1 MSHSQLEQEGEDTAT
16 SNISS
21 ATNNTSIMDCSIFP
35 RIFKQFVASNTLY
48 PTILDYHRFLLSL
61 GKKCSSQ
68 STYYSQRK
76 VLYKP
81 ISGSRKEGSINS
93 EQSNPLNEEEEEQ
106 LRCEIRNM
114 VLHDISEEITKTN
127 SRELTNTHDSD
138 PQQFHTNQGRN
149 IENAPCID
157 NSKRQGIGKKQ
168 EEKDNQRYTD
178 QNRENWKVVLKE
190 IRDNHN
196 TDTHEKFNISQTK
209 STLNKG
215 LKSPH
220 KALPSQWKVDDFEFG
235 KLLGEGK
242 FGQVYLVRE
251 IASSY
256 ICALK
261 ILSKAQLQQSGVEH
275 QLRREIEIQSR
286 LKHPNILKLF
296 GYFYNSHRI
305 FLILEYAPG
314 GEIFKELQKCG
325 KFSERQAAFYIQGLT
340 KALIYLHSKH
350 VIHRDLKPENLLLG
364 LSGEIKIAD
373 FGWSV
378 HTKSQR
384 RKTLCG
390 TVDYLAPEMVQHEKY
405 DSAVDIW
412 GLGVLLYEFVVGQP
426 PFEAN
431 TYQETYRRISNV
443 EYECPDWLSTEAK
456 SLLSLLLV
464 REPSKRLSLDKVLK
478 HPWIRNNCKEQ

>member
-1 MSHSQLEQEGEDTAT
+1 MNYRHLEPEQEKENTTAT
-16 SNISS
+16 NLNG
-21 ATNNTSIMDCSIFP
+21 TTPNTSIMDCSIFP
-35 RIFKQFVASNTLY
+35 RIFKQFVTSNTLY
-48 PTILDYHRFLLSL
+48 PTILDYHCLSQKTHHL
-61 GKKCSSQ
+61 Q
-68 STYYSQRK
+68 QRIIDG
-76 VLYKP
+76 YN
-81 ISGSRKEGSINS
+81 SGSKRGDSLS
-93 EQSNPLNEEEEEQ
+93 QEQADPLSEEEEEQ

-114 VLHDISEEITKTN
+114 ILHDISEEITK
-127 SRELTNTHDSD
+127 SSVREVTDVHDSES
-138 PQQFHTNQGRN
+138 QQIYIHQEGNVENTSN
-149 IENAPCID
+149 IEK
-157 NSKRQGIGKKQ
+157 SKQQDIGKKEK
-168 EEKDNQRYTD
+168 EEDNQKCKDN
-178 QNRENWKVVLKE
+178 NREKWMDVLTE
-190 IRDNHN
+190 LGENLN
-196 TDTHEKFNISQTK
+196 TDTEVKMRTSVTK
-209 STLNKG
+209 VALNKG

-220 KALPSQWKVDDFEFG
+220 KALPSEWKVDDFEFG

-251 IASSY
+251 KVSSY

-261 ILSKAQLQQSGVEH
+261 ILLKAQLQQSGVEY
-275 QLRREIEIQSR
+275 QLRREVEIQSR

-296 GYFYNSHRI
+296 GYFYSNRRI

-314 GEIFKELQKCG
+314 GEIFKELKKCG

-378 HTKSQR
+378 HSKSQR
-384 RKTLCG
+384 RNTFCG

-412 GLGVLLYEFVVGQP
+412 GLGVLLYEFVVGRP

-431 TYQETYRRISNV
+431 TDQETYRRISRV
-443 EYECPDWLSTEAK
+443 EYECPEWLSAEAK

-464 REPSKRLSLDKVLK
+464 KEPSRRMPLDKVLK
-478 HPWIRNNCKEQ
+478 HPWIRKNCQEQYR